1 MDKVKIEIQL
11 KKSEIMKLEELTDT
25 ELIDDDG
32 YYSDDEIS
40 DAISILLEI
49 YKEK

>member
-1 MDKVKIEIQL
+1 MKIEIEL
-11 KKSEIMKLEELTDT
+11 KKSEIMKLEEMLDI

-40 DAISILLEI
+40 DAISTLLEI
-49 YKEK
+49 L